1 MKTRLIIAILLFLP
15 FFTFSQYEKMVETM
29 EDEMEI
35 FENGKLV
42 LRLLNAESGSPVDSA
57 TLIIEGSGT
66 YTSDGRGRVLIDP
79 MEDGN
84 YNLSFS
90 RRGYI
95 PANYTLEVVAGT
107 VFSNRFAV
115 SPVLDFGSLRVVV
128 EWGKS
133 PADLDAHLV
142 KEGDYHISYQNMHK
156 AEDGSARLDR
166 DDRKGFG
173 PETITVK
180 NIDDRATY
188 TYFIKNYSDAGS
200 SRSKALSRSK
210 CSVKIYSENKLLKT
224 YTIQPD
230 QPGTTWMVFTI
241 VNGKINDRN
250 EVGNW
255 Y

>member
-1 MKTRLIIAILLFLP
+1 MKTTVIVSILLLIP
-15 FFTFSQYEKMVETM
+15 FFSFSQYEKMMETM
-29 EDEMEI
+29 EDEMEM

-42 LRLLNAESGSPVDSA
+42 LRLLNAENGNPVDSA
-57 TLIIEGSGT
+57 TLVIEGSGT

-84 YNLSFS
+84 YNLSFE

-95 PANYTLEVVAGT
+95 SANYTLEVVAGT

-115 SPVLDFGSLRVVV
+115 SPALEFGYLRVVV
-128 EWGKS
+128 EWGRS

-142 KEGDYHISYQNMHK
+142 KEGDYHISYQKMHQ
-156 AEDGSARLDR
+156 ATDGSARLDR

-173 PETITVK
+173 PETITVRK
-180 NIDDRATY
+180 IDDAATY
-188 TYFIKNYSDAGS
+188 TYFIKNYSDAGAHK
-200 SRSKALSRSK
+200 SKALSKSK
-210 CSVKIYSENKLLKT
+210 CSVRIYGENKLLKV
-224 YTIQPD
+224 YNIQPD

-241 VNGKINDRN
+241 VNGKITDRN